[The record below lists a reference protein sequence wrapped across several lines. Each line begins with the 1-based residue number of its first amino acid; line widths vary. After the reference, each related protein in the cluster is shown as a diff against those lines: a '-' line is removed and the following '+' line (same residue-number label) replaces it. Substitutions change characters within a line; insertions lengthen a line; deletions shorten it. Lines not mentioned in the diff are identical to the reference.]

1 MTQRASTIL
10 TLFTRYFEL
19 TLGMMHYD
27 IDYIKSRFKIIE
39 ITATRGA
46 KGIYNRLAQVT
57 HPDSALHTEAMKYA
71 RVHETLSEG
80 ETLAI
85 AAANR

>member
-1 MTQRASTIL
+1 
-10 TLFTRYFEL
+10 
-19 TLGMMHYD
+19 MMHYD

-39 ITATRGA
+39 ITTSRGA
-46 KGIYNRLAQVT
+46 EGIYNRLAQVT

-80 ETLAI
+80 ETMAI